1 MKIRDLKEA
10 VDGIRVSD
18 DMLEKIT
25 ENVKKQTEKNVA
37 GGKYRQKTDQ
47 EIRAYK
53 WQKTAA
59 AAAIVIVVMG
69 AAVFPVRAFV
79 NSLVRERM
87 ERMTEEEIN
96 AAAQNVEDQVTEGD
110 SYSRDYTE
118 REKERYHDLY
128 QQYKSGLFPER
139 EIPKVSTEEEAGQ
152 HEFCYLTTAAHFYL
166 PERELTDEELLEII
180 DFILKRE
187 YAFSQHYEEEYAEE
201 TAQEKEKE
209 KEEITANI
217 EDGGI
222 TQEQAIETATTLLSD
237 LYGIT
242 GEGMERNHW
251 YDNGEEVLSPDGDG
265 ILRSAVEPFYCV
277 NWSDII
283 AHQYYYFYISGKD
296 GRLTYASHS
305 SSDIARAE
313 GVAIEEAEDKIAAL
327 DGQASAF
334 IQEKIKE
341 TYLKEYVYYLTSED
355 GLTTGFVRFVFEKED
370 GSAYEVSY
378 LWDGTFIEF
387 EEAELSDYENGQTF
401 SLNLSEGETE
411 VTAVFKPLSK

>member
-1 MKIRDLKEA
+1 MKVEDLKEA
-10 VDGIRVSD
+10 VEGIRMRD
-18 DMLEKIT
+18 DMQEKIIK
-25 ENVKKQTEKNVA
+25 NVKIQTAEKA
-37 GGKYRQKTDQ
+37 DRGKRRRNADQ
-47 EIRAYK
+47 GIRTYK

-59 AAAIVIVVMG
+59 AAAIVIVVVG
-69 AAVFPVRAFV
+69 AAAFPVRAFV
-79 NSLVRERM
+79 SSLVKERM
-87 ERMTEEEIN
+87 EKMTEEEIN

-118 REKERYHDLY
+118 REKERYYDLY
-128 QQYKSGLFPER
+128 RQYKDGLFPES
-139 EIPKVSTEEEAGQ
+139 EISKVSTEEEAGQ
-152 HEFCYLTTAAHFYL
+152 HEFCYLTTTAHFYL

-187 YAFSQHYEEEYAEE
+187 YAFSQHYEEEHAEE
-201 TAQEKEKE
+201 TAQKKEKE

-242 GEGMERNHW
+242 GEGMERNQW
-251 YDNGEEVLSPDGDG
+251 YDNGEE
-265 ILRSAVEPFYCV
+265 EPFYCV

-283 AHQYYYFYISGKD
+283 AHQYYYFYISGRD

-305 SSDIARAE
+305 SSDIADTK
-313 GVAIEEAEDKIAAL
+313 GVTVDEAEEKIAAL
-327 DGQASAF
+327 DGQAAAF

-341 TYLKEYVYYLTSED
+341 PYLKEYVYYLTSED
-355 GLTTGFVRFVFEKED
+355 GITTRFVRFVFEKED

-387 EEAELSDYENGQTF
+387 EEVNLSDYENGQTF
-401 SLNLSEGETE
+401 SWDLTGEEAE
-411 VTAVFKPLSK
+411 VTAVFKPIV